1 VAKPQEPINPF
12 YVLVVL
18 VGVVFVVTTFA
29 YGTMAYR
36 AVAQKD
42 ESPGLMS
49 MLDEHGVS
57 ILSGELA
64 VLGLVTFGAMWLDG
78 VRTRRTERETDQ
90 ADSPEHAENSR

>member
-1 VAKPQEPINPF
+1 MSKPKDPVNPF

-18 VGVVFVVTTFA
+18 IGVAFVVTTFA

-36 AVAQKD
+36 AVAQT
-42 ESPGLMS
+42 EETPGLMS

-78 VRTRRTERETDQ
+78 LRTRRSERAKESH
-90 ADSPEHAENSR
+90 ASSEPAENTQ